1 MEIVKKKYQRKI
13 INLNTLF
20 YINTDGI
27 KITIYSPY
35 ELMVNE
41 MLTLGINPH
50 GKTIKELQRAI
61 SQICLDAYMEAN
73 FDNASNPK
81 ENNYMKTSQYAKNI
95 LISYYLKELEY
106 WLYDFKLTKIPNN
119 LKFDFELYQKS
130 TIR

>member
-50 GKTIKELQRAI
+50 SKTIKELQIEI

-73 FDNASNPK
+73 FDKNSNPI
-81 ENNYMKTSQYAKNI
+81 ENNYMKTNQYAKNN

-106 WLYDFKLTKIPNN
+106 WLYDFKLNKMPKK

-130 TIR
+130 IIR

>member
-1 MEIVKKKYQRKI
+1 MDIVKKKYQRKI
-13 INLNTLF
+13 INLSTF
-20 YINTDGI
+20 CYINADGI

-50 GKTIKELQRAI
+50 GKTIKELQIEI
-61 SQICLDAYMEAN
+61 SKICLNAYMEAN
-73 FDNASNPK
+73 FDKDSNPL
-81 ENNYMKTSQYAKNI
+81 ENNYMKSSQYAKNS

-106 WLYDFKLTKIPNN
+106 WLYDFKINKMPKK